1 MTELT
6 QAPTAPTLETV
17 SAPDAE
23 SPRTP
28 ASAIRAA
35 VHRHRWALVVG
46 AIVIVAGVVGALTI
60 PSGTQGALDPG
71 SATGPG
77 SRAVAEVLRA
87 HGVRVDPARSSTEA
101 VTGAGPGSTIVV
113 VDTTLLGPRQLDRL
127 RASRADLVLVEPDL
141 ITLGTLAPQVEP
153 AGVTSDRVQTP
164 ECSDPDAVAAG
175 VVTAGGQLYRGTTTG
190 TTTTGTGT
198 GSGADGADGADTGGL
213 VACYPHAGDGPTD
226 RWTMLRVTTNGHRVT
241 VLGQSAVLR
250 NETLADAGKA
260 ALALRVLGARP
271 QLRWYLP
278 DPAEL
283 AESGSAPTLSDLLP
297 TWVAPV
303 IVQLAVVVGVALLW
317 RGRRLGRLVT
327 EPLPVVV
334 RSAETQEGRARLYR
348 QAGARDRAA
357 ATLRTAA
364 LRRLAV
370 RLSVPSSAQPED
382 VVRLAAAASGRPES
396 ELREIM
402 LGGAPVND
410 AALVRLATT
419 LDVIEHEVAGNAG
432 TAGRSP
438 HRQGAAQD
446 AAHDPEVET
455 R

>member
-1 MTELT
+1 MTEMT
-6 QAPTAPTLETV
+6 QAPTAPILEAPT
-17 SAPDAE
+17 APDAE

-35 VHRHRWALVVG
+35 VQRHRWALLVG
-46 AIVIVAGVVGALTI
+46 AIVIVAGVVGALII
-60 PSGTQGALDPG
+60 PSGTEGALDPR

-87 HGVRVDPARSSTEA
+87 HGVRVDLARSSTEA

-113 VDTTLLGPRQLDRL
+113 VDTSLLGPQQLDRL
-127 RASRADLVLVEPDL
+127 RASNADLVLVEPDL

-153 AGVTSDRVQTP
+153 AGVTPDRVQTP

-175 VVTAGGQLYRGTTTG
+175 AATAGGVLYRGTTTAAG
-190 TTTTGTGT
+190 GTGT
-198 GSGADGADGADTGGL
+198 AGGG
-213 VACYPHAGDGPTD
+213 VVTCYPHTGDGPTD

-250 NETLADAGKA
+250 NESLADAGNA

-283 AESGSAPTLSDLLP
+283 AESGSAPSLSDLLP
-297 TWVAPV
+297 DWVAPV

-317 RGRRLGRLVT
+317 RARRLGRLVT

-370 RLSVPSSAQPED
+370 RLSVPSSAQPQD

-402 LGGAPVND
+402 LGGAPAND
-410 AALVRLATT
+410 VALVRLATT
-419 LDVIEHEVAGNAG
+419 LDLIEHEVTSTAG
-432 TAGRSP
+432 TSGTSGTTGRSA
-438 HRQGAAQD
+438 HRQAA
-446 AAHDPEVET
+446 APTAHDPEVGT
-455 R
+455 Q